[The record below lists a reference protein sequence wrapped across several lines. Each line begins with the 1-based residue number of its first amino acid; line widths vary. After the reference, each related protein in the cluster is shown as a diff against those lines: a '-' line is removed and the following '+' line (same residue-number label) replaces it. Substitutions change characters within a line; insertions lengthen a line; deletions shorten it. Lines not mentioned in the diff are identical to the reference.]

1 MKRLWLCLLA
11 LWLTGCVAKAP
22 EAPSTAPVE
31 TRPPETAP
39 ETVPETTSETT
50 APARDPIGER
60 LEAMTLEEKVGQC
73 FLARMRKQTAQADVS
88 QWNLG
93 GLVVFGQDFDGETPE
108 SLRAFLSDCQAASRI
123 PLLLAADEE
132 GGTVNRISTHPAFR
146 AEPFPSPRSLFASGG
161 LELALSLESEKAYLF
176 GTLGLNVNLAPVC
189 DITLNKDSFLYS
201 RSLGADPITT
211 GKYVAGTLERYAEY
225 GIGGV
230 MKHFPGYGENGDTHV
245 SSILDGRSLSQ
256 LEERDLL
263 PFAAG
268 IETGLGAVM
277 VSHNRIA
284 ALDETRPAS
293 LSPAVIGYLRDTMG
307 YDRVVLT
314 DDLSMG
320 ALDGYT
326 AEESAVLALQ
336 AGADLL
342 CSTDFDIQIPAV
354 LQAVQDGT
362 LPESRINEAVT
373 RILTWKA
380 QLGLI
385 P

>member
-1 MKRLWLCLLA
+1 MKRLLPLMLALCLA
-11 LWLTGCVAKAP
+11 GCAAKAP

-31 TRPPETAP
+31 THPPETTPETAP
-39 ETVPETTSETT
+39 ETVPETTVAAEVTET
-50 APARDPIGER
+50 
-60 LEAMTLEEKVGQC
+60 MTLEEKVGQC
-73 FLARMRKQTAQADVS
+73 FLARMRKETAQADVS

-93 GLVVFGQDFDGETPE
+93 GLVLFGRDFDGETPE
-108 SLRAFLSDCQAASRI
+108 SLRAFLSDCQSSANI

-146 AEPFPSPRSLFASGG
+146 AEPFPSPRSLFSSGG
-161 LELALSLESEKAYLF
+161 LDLALSLESEKAYLF
-176 GTLGLNVNLAPVC
+176 HSLGLNVNLAPVC
-189 DITLNKDSFLYS
+189 DITLNPNSFLYS

-211 GKYVAGTLERYAEY
+211 GKYVTGTLERYAEY
-225 GIGGV
+225 GVGGV
-230 MKHFPGYGENGDTHV
+230 MKHFPGYGENGDTHL
-245 SSILDGRSLSQ
+245 SSILDERSLHD
-256 LEERDLL
+256 LEDRDLL

-268 IETGLGAVM
+268 METGLGAVM

-293 LSPAVIGYLRDTMG
+293 LSPAVIDYLRNTMG
-307 YDRVVLT
+307 YNGVVLT

-354 LQAVQDGT
+354 LQAVKDGT
-362 LPESRINEAVT
+362 LPESRIDEAV
-373 RILTWKA
+373 RHILTWKA
-380 QLGLI
+380 QLGLVE
-385 P
+385 

>member
-1 MKRLWLCLLA
+1 MKRLLPLMLALCLA
-11 LWLTGCVAKAP
+11 GCAAKAP

-31 TRPPETAP
+31 THPSETAP
-39 ETVPETTSETT
+39 ETVPETTVAAEVTET
-50 APARDPIGER
+50 
-60 LEAMTLEEKVGQC
+60 MTLEEKVGQC
-73 FLARMRKQTAQADVS
+73 FLVRMRKETAQADVS

-93 GLVVFGQDFDGETPE
+93 GLVLFSRDFDGETPE
-108 SLRAFLSDCQAASRI
+108 SLRAFLSDCQSSANI

-161 LELALSLESEKAYLF
+161 LELALSLESEKGYLF
-176 GTLGLNVNLAPVC
+176 QSLGLNVNLAPVC
-189 DITLNKDSFLYS
+189 DIALDPNSFLYS
-201 RSLGADPITT
+201 RSLGADPVTT

-225 GIGGV
+225 GVGGV
-230 MKHFPGYGENGDTHV
+230 MKHFPGYGENGDTHTASV
-245 SSILDGRSLSQ
+245 LDERSLRD
-256 LEERDLL
+256 LEERDLQ

-268 IETGLGAVM
+268 IKTGLGAVM

-284 ALDETRPAS
+284 ALDGDYPAS
-293 LSPAVIGYLRDTMG
+293 LSKAVIGYLRGTMG
-307 YDRVVLT
+307 YDRVIVT

-320 ALDGYT
+320 ALEGFT

-342 CSTDFDIQIPAV
+342 CSTDFEVQIPAV
-354 LQAVQDGT
+354 VQAVKEGT
-362 LPESRINEAVT
+362 LAEDRINEAVY

-380 QLGLI
+380 QLGLTE
-385 P
+385 